1 MRDRAI
7 LPMHRQMDWKCAMAS
22 RNQMLDA
29 LEESLA
35 SLTKAYAEIEAAEI
49 EAARV
54 MWIETTGP
62 ILRMAA

>member
-1 MRDRAI
+1 
-7 LPMHRQMDWKCAMAS
+7 MAS
-22 RNQMLDA
+22 RNEMLDA

-49 EAARV
+49 EAAEIEAARV